1 MLDTDGVFALNEDI
15 LCIYADLD
23 SLIERA
29 GLSDQELLT
38 VKLLMK
44 GYIISDIAD
53 HYGKARQTFEILEK
67 RAIKKIVK
75 QNNANWEE
83 TTGARLDDGEW

>member
-29 GLSDQELLT
+29 GLSDQEMLT

-53 HYGKARQTFEILEK
+53 HYGKTRQTFEILEK

-75 QNNANWEE
+75 QNNADWEE